1 MKHPLIFWMS
11 IFYLSFCWSTIL
23 NGQDENEPV
32 LVTVETLER
41 DAYQSKTKQS
51 QKSIPKIK
59 DTYRH
64 HKALPAT
71 FEGTVIELTT
81 SDFPLKRDYPLFKQ
95 FGQVYFDRIKDQ
107 GYSYCIIA
115 NFNSEQSL
123 RKYLKQVIIPKA
135 SEAKLVEYKKGKRV
149 VKE

>member
-1 MKHPLIFWMS
+1 MKHPLFLWIG
-11 IFYLSFCWSTIL
+11 ILYLSFCWNTVL
-23 NGQDENEPV
+23 KGQNENESV
-32 LVTVETLER
+32 LVTVEKIER
-41 DAYQSKTKQS
+41 AAYQSETKHV

-64 HKALPAT
+64 HNALPET
-71 FEGTVIELTT
+71 FEGIVIELTT

-95 FGQVYFDRIKDQ
+95 FGQVYYDRVKDE

-123 RKYLKQVIIPKA
+123 RKYLDQVIKPKA
-135 SEAKLVEYKKGKRV
+135 SEAKLVEYKKGKRTI
-149 VKE
+149 KN